1 MKQAFRV
8 LQIAFT
14 YIGTVVGA
22 GFATG
27 QEILQFFTQ
36 YGKWATITI
45 GLSTMLFVW
54 LGTKMM
60 LIAHDTGS
68 RSYEDLNKHLFG
80 HKAGNWIT
88 WVTLLILI
96 GVNSVMLAGAG
107 SVFVEH
113 LGLHYQTG
121 LIVTLIGTYL
131 LLGRG
136 IQAIL
141 QMNSIV
147 VPMMLLLSL
156 LMITST
162 IHHPGANR
170 FITLTTDSNPIQVWL
185 SPLLY
190 TSFNLA
196 LAQAVL
202 VPVGNQIRSRK
213 VLKWGGV
220 LGGIGV
226 GFMLMAAH
234 FAMSAQ
240 MPGITQFE
248 IPMGS
253 IAFQLGWVV
262 QSIYVSLIF
271 MEIFSTFV
279 ADIYGMTLQL
289 RQHVRV
295 HPKLIILAIMLLCY
309 SLSQFGFSSLLS
321 ILYPIFGSLAL
332 VWGAKLVMDRWGSFR
347 GRKKHL

>member
-80 HKAGNWIT
+80 YKAGKWIT

-162 IHHPGANR
+162 LNHPGASR
-170 FITLTTDSNPIQVWL
+170 FITLTTDSNPFQVWL

-190 TSFNLA
+190 TSFNLV

-202 VPVGNQIRSRK
+202 VPLGNQIHSRS

-220 LGGIGV
+220 IGGIGV

-240 MPGITQFE
+240 MPGIIQFE

-253 IAFQLGWVV
+253 IAFQLGWAV
-262 QSIYVSLIF
+262 QSVYVSLIF

-289 RQHVRV
+289 RQHIRV
-295 HPKLIILAIMLLCY
+295 NPRFITLTIMLLCY

-321 ILYPIFGSLAL
+321 ILYPIFGSMAL
-332 VWGAKLVMDRWGSFR
+332 IWAVKLILNRWGAFR
-347 GRKKHL
+347 GRNNI

>member
-36 YGKWATITI
+36 YGKWATFTI
-45 GLSTMLFVW
+45 GLSTILFVW

-80 HKAGNWIT
+80 YKAGRWIT
-88 WVTLLILI
+88 WITLLILI

-121 LIVTLIGTYL
+121 LLVTLVGTYL

-136 IQAIL
+136 IRAIM

-162 IHHPGANR
+162 LHQPGASR
-170 FITLTTDSNPIQVWL
+170 FITLTTDKSLIQVWL

-190 TSFNLA
+190 TSFNLV

-202 VPVGNQIRSRK
+202 VPLGNQIHSRNM
-213 VLKWGGV
+213 LKWGGV

-226 GFMLMAAH
+226 GFMLLAAH

-253 IAFQLGWVV
+253 IAFQLGWIV
-262 QSIYVSLIF
+262 QSVYVSLIF

-279 ADIYGMTLQL
+279 ADIYGMTLQV
-289 RQHVRV
+289 RQNIRV
-295 HPKLIILAIMLLCY
+295 HPRVIMLVIMLLCY
-309 SLSQFGFSSLLS
+309 SFSQFGFSSLLS
-321 ILYPIFGSLAL
+321 ILYPIFGCLAL
-332 VWGAKLVMDRWGSFR
+332 IWAFKLIMDRWGSFR
-347 GRKKHL
+347 GTKEKY

>member
-80 HKAGNWIT
+80 QKAGKWIT

-121 LIVTLIGTYL
+121 LIVTLVGSYL

-162 IHHPGANR
+162 LHHPGASR
-170 FITLTTDSNPIQVWL
+170 FITLTTDSSPFQVWL

-190 TSFNLA
+190 TSFNLV

-202 VPVGNQIRSRK
+202 VPLGNQIHSRS

-220 LGGIGV
+220 VGGIGV

-240 MPGITQFE
+240 MPGIIQFE

-253 IAFQLGWVV
+253 IAFQLGWAV
-262 QSIYVSLIF
+262 QSVYVSLIF

-289 RQHVRV
+289 RQHIRV
-295 HPKLIILAIMLLCY
+295 HPRFITLTIMLLCY

-321 ILYPIFGSLAL
+321 ILYPIFGSMAL
-332 VWGAKLVMDRWGSFR
+332 FWAAKLVLNRWGAFR
-347 GRKKHL
+347 GRNNT

>member
-80 HKAGNWIT
+80 PKVGGWIT
-88 WVTLLILI
+88 WVTLIVLI

-107 SVFVEH
+107 SVFMEH

-121 LIVTLIGTYL
+121 LIITLIGTYL

-136 IQAIL
+136 MQAIL

-156 LMITST
+156 LMIFST
-162 IHHPGANR
+162 VHHPGALR
-170 FITLTTDSNPIQVWL
+170 FITLTTDDNPIQVWV

-190 TSFNLA
+190 SAFNLA

-202 VPVGNQIRSRK
+202 VPVGNQIRNRNT
-213 VLKWGGV
+213 LKWGGIA
-220 LGGIGV
+220 GGIGV

-234 FAMSAQ
+234 FAMSAY

-271 MEIFSTFV
+271 MEIFTTFV

-289 RQHVRV
+289 RQHISV
-295 HPKLIILAIMLLCY
+295 HPRLITLTIMLLCY

-321 ILYPIFGSLAL
+321 ILYPIFGCMAMF
-332 VWGAKLVMDRWGSFR
+332 WAGKLLLNRWGTFR
-347 GRKKHL
+347 GRNNI

>member
-36 YGKWATITI
+36 YGKWATVTI

-80 HKAGNWIT
+80 PKAGKWIT

-121 LIVTLIGTYL
+121 LIVTLVGTYL

-162 IHHPGANR
+162 IHHPGASR

-202 VPVGNQIRSRK
+202 VPVGNQIRSRN

-240 MPGITQFE
+240 MPGIIQFE

-253 IAFQLGWVV
+253 IAFQLGWAV
-262 QSIYVSLIF
+262 QSVYVSLIF

-289 RQHVRV
+289 RQHIRV
-295 HPKLIILAIMLLCY
+295 HPRLITLTIMLLCY

-332 VWGAKLVMDRWGSFR
+332 FWAAKLVLNRWGAFR
-347 GRKKHL
+347 RRNNM

>member
-36 YGKWATITI
+36 YGKWATVTI
-45 GLSTMLFVW
+45 GLSTILFVW

-80 HKAGNWIT
+80 YKAGNWIT

-156 LMITST
+156 LMIIGT
-162 IHHPGANR
+162 INHPGANR
-170 FITLTTDSNPIQVWL
+170 FITLTTDSNPIRVWL

-289 RQHVRV
+289 RQHVHI